1 MPSLK
6 EIRGRIGSIRNI
18 SQITRAMELVAASR
32 MKRAQ
37 DSILAARPYADML
50 RSTLSRVAAAIDEE
64 VDPLLARRPV
74 RRIGM
79 IVMTTD
85 RGLAGALDT
94 NTVRAALRFI
104 SERVTRDG
112 GAQSGNAGPASG
124 GGEPAGRIEVEAITV
139 GRKGRDQLRRAGV
152 PIAAAFPRLGDRPT
166 FGDVTPIAR
175 LVTDDFLSE
184 KYDEIVLAYAGFV
197 STLTQRPTITT
208 ILPVPRSRDLTE
220 AEVTT
225 NDDYLFEPSPEAV
238 LNRLLPHYVAVD
250 LYRAVL
256 ESNAS
261 EQSARMVAMRSATD
275 NANELIDDLTL
286 VYNKTRQATITREM
300 IEIASG
306 AEALGG

>member
-1 MPSLK
+1 
-6 EIRGRIGSIRNI
+6 
-18 SQITRAMELVAASR
+18 

-37 DSILAARPYADML
+37 EAILAARPYSDEL
-50 RSTLSRVAAAIDEE
+50 RSALSRVAAAVGEE

-74 RRIGM
+74 HRLGL

-104 SERVTRDG
+104 SERAGGRNGDG
-112 GAQSGNAGPASG
+112 PVEAS
-124 GGEPAGRIEVEAITV
+124 AITV

-152 PIAAAFPRLGDRPT
+152 PITAHFPRLGDRPG
-166 FGDVTPIAR
+166 FADVTPIAR
-175 LVTDDFLSE
+175 LVADDFLAGTF
-184 KYDEIVLAYAGFV
+184 DEIGVVYPGFI
-197 STLTQRPTITT
+197 STLTQRTRVTT
-208 ILPVPRSRDLTE
+208 LLPVPRPEDLAAEE
-220 AEVTT
+220 AATT
-225 NDDYLFEPSPEAV
+225 DEYLFEPSPEAV
-238 LNRLLPHYVAVD
+238 LRRLLPHYVAID

-261 EQSARMVAMRSATD
+261 EQSARMIAMRSATD
-275 NANELIDDLTL
+275 NAKELIEDLTL

>member
-18 SQITRAMELVAASR
+18 SQITRAFELLSAAR

-37 DSILAARPYADML
+37 DAILAARPYAEEL
-50 RSTLSRVAAAIDEE
+50 HGALARVTAMVGEE

-74 RRIGM
+74 KRIGLVV
-79 IVMTTD
+79 ITTD

-94 NTVRAALRFI
+94 NTVRAALRYI
-104 SERVTRDG
+104 SDHATA
-112 GAQSGNAGPASG
+112 GA
-124 GGEPAGRIEVEAITV
+124 EVEAVTV

-152 PIAAAFPRLGDRPT
+152 PIAAHFSRLGDRPA
-166 FGDVTPIAR
+166 FSDVTPIAR
-175 LVTDDFLSE
+175 LVTDDFLAE
-184 KYDEIVLAYAGFV
+184 KYDEIAVAYAGFV
-197 STLTQRPTITT
+197 STLTQRADVLS
-208 ILPVPRSRDLTE
+208 ILPVAQPEEMTGDE
-220 AEVTT
+220 AARTDE
-225 NDDYLFEPSPEAV
+225 YLFEPSPEAV
-238 LNRLLPHYVAVD
+238 LGRLLPHYVAID

-261 EQSARMVAMRSATD
+261 EQSARMIAMRSATD
-275 NANELIDDLTL
+275 NANELIGDLTL
-286 VYNKTRQATITREM
+286 VYNKSRQATITREM

>member
-6 EIRGRIGSIRNI
+6 EIRGRIASIRNI

-37 DSILAARPYADML
+37 EAILAARPYADEL
-50 RSTLSRVAAAIDEE
+50 KSALSRVSQAVGEE

-74 RRIGM
+74 HHIGL

-94 NTVRAALRFI
+94 NTVRAALRYI
-104 SERVTRDG
+104 SEQAG
-112 GAQSGNAGPASG
+112 GRNGQGPV
-124 GGEPAGRIEVEAITV
+124 EVSAITV
-139 GRKGRDQLRRAGV
+139 GRKGREQLRRAGV
-152 PIAAAFPRLGDRPT
+152 PIAAHFPRLGDRPG
-166 FGDVTPIAR
+166 FADVTPIAR
-175 LVTDDFLSE
+175 LVSEDFLE
-184 KYDEIVLAYAGFV
+184 GTFDEIALVYPGFI
-197 STLTQRPTITT
+197 STLTQRPTVTT
-208 ILPVPRSRDLTE
+208 LLPVPRPADLDPEE
-220 AEVTT
+220 AERT
-225 NDDYLFEPSPEAV
+225 DEYLIEPSPEAV
-238 LNRLLPHYVAVD
+238 LSRLLPHYVAVD
-250 LYRAVL
+250 MYRAVL

-261 EQSARMVAMRSATD
+261 EQSARMIAMRSATD
-275 NANELIDDLTL
+275 NANELMGDLTL

>member
-1 MPSLK
+1 VASLK
-6 EIRGRIGSIRNI
+6 EIRGRIASIRNI

-37 DSILAARPYADML
+37 EAILAARPYSDEL
-50 RSTLSRVAAAIDEE
+50 RSALSRVASAVGEE

-74 RRIGM
+74 HHIGL

-104 SERVTRDG
+104 SERAGGRNGDG
-112 GAQSGNAGPASG
+112 PV
-124 GGEPAGRIEVEAITV
+124 EVSAVTV
-139 GRKGRDQLRRAGV
+139 GRKGREQLRRAGV
-152 PIAAAFPRLGDRPT
+152 PIAAHFPRLGDRPS
-166 FGDVTPIAR
+166 FSDVTPIAR
-175 LVTDDFLSE
+175 LVAQDFLE
-184 KYDEIVLAYAGFV
+184 GTFDEIALAYPGFV
-197 STLTQRPTITT
+197 STLTQRPTLSTV
-208 ILPVPRSRDLTE
+208 LPVPRPAELDKAE
-220 AEVTT
+220 ADRTDE
-225 NDDYLFEPSPEAV
+225 YLFEPSPEAV
-238 LNRLLPHYVAVD
+238 LSRLLPHYVAVD

-256 ESNAS
+256 EANAS
-261 EQSARMVAMRSATD
+261 EQSARMIAMRSATD
-275 NANELIDDLTL
+275 NANELMGDLTL